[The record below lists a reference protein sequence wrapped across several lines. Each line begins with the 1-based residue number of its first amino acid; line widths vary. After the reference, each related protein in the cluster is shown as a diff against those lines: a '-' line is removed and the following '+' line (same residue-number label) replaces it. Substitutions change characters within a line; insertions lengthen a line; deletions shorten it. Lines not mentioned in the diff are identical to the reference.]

1 MKAPATPRSKKYSP
15 PVTASGKATA
25 TAVDNPGE
33 ENCGGKFHP
42 LEKRDDVALTGA
54 NHQGALFDGEEANE
68 KPQQSAGRRP
78 PPKNA
83 AICIGPRAAHRIIK
97 LEVLRLANRFKQFRA
112 IDVAAGVFPTR
123 EFKAALSASQRAIQ
137 KLCRDQCI
145 NRYRSESCQI
155 FYGMTKIGAR
165 WLADNGDLEC
175 GDGLANATVSEVG
188 AKRNPEHD
196 MWSNFL
202 VLACKARGI
211 QAWNEKEVIGMLAWT
226 MENRTFPFAFETGRR
241 VWVRRD
247 GGQERVQDRVVK
259 GLLPDALATS
269 KGVIWIEIDRSARGD
284 ERREALANLIRNIGR
299 DVKGFDSRL
308 PDKTL
313 RRVVVFCKHEA
324 NLRRNIAFLTGV
336 QQSGSHVGELRLS
349 TLSDRGELKPIL
361 VETSPGCYEV
371 RRFLPKTGSKH
382 RVYER
387 VGHLN
392 IQLLPIWLPKFSYR
406 GESRAD
412 GWFSENYLPFK
423 REVHN
428 NVWGEPESPL
438 PF

>member
-1 MKAPATPRSKKYSP
+1 MKAPATPRSKKVSP
-15 PVTASGKATA
+15 PSTDSVKSAA
-25 TAVDNPGE
+25 TAVGKLGE
-33 ENCGGKFHP
+33 ESRGGKLHA
-42 LEKRDDVALTGA
+42 LEASDESAVAGET
-54 NHQGALFDGEEANE
+54 HQGELFDGEKAND
-68 KPQQSAGRRP
+68 KPQQGVGRQ

-83 AICIGPRAAHRIIK
+83 DISIGPRAAHRIIK

-137 KLCRDQCI
+137 KLCRDGLLI
-145 NRYRSESCQI
+145 RYRSDSGAT
-155 FYGMTKIGAR
+155 FYGMTKVGAR
-165 WLADNGDLEC
+165 WLADNGDPER
-175 GDGLANATVSEVG
+175 GDELANATVSEVG
-188 AKRNPEHD
+188 AKKNPEHD

-202 VLACKARGI
+202 VLACKARGMT
-211 QAWNEKEVIGMLAWT
+211 AWNEKEVIGMLNWT
-226 MENRTFPFAFETGRR
+226 MEKRTFPLAFETGRR

-247 GGQERVQDRVVK
+247 GGQERVQERVMK

-299 DVKGFDSRL
+299 DVKGFDVRL

-313 RRVVVFCKHEA
+313 RRVVVFCKHEV
-324 NLRRNIAFLTGV
+324 NLRRNISFLTGTH
-336 QQSGSHVGELRLS
+336 QSGSHAGDLRLS

-361 VETSPGCYEV
+361 VETSPGCFEV
-371 RRFLPKTGSKH
+371 RRFLPKAGSKH

-392 IQLLPIWLPKFSYR
+392 IQLLPIWLPKYSYR